1 MHGFHMHGH
10 SDEESEVKFYDK
22 ILISRLMKFMAPHK
36 YKLILALALML
47 LSAAY
52 AMITPQFQRIAIDRY
67 ILPVQFGIGL
77 AHQDAL
83 NNSIVSEELREVFGS
98 NEAPLSQDAAVSVKK
113 PGSRWLI
120 TDGDEKYLIRN
131 EKNNLSIYKGELSG
145 LTVIALI
152 LIGAA
157 FLHGFIS
164 FGRSYILVWMG
175 QHVIYDITV
184 KLFSHIQS
192 LSMEFFDRRE
202 TGKIISR
209 LTNDV
214 QALEELI
221 THGVASVAIDLV
233 SMIGIMVLMLYMNV
247 KISLLSFTLVPALF
261 TVTLLFRTKGRA
273 AFREVRK
280 KVANVTAKLE
290 EGISGVRVVKSF
302 SREDTNIQHFDKTN
316 EENVD
321 ANMQAVK
328 IWSIYRP
335 LIEIISSIGTCIV
348 IWYGGIQIMG
358 ENLSSGELVAF
369 LTYIHRFYM
378 PIRQISRIYTIMQSA
393 MAGSERIFEIMDTQ
407 PAVQEAPDAVQ
418 LPTIEGHVEYKNLSF
433 AYEEGEYVLHDISLT
448 AEKGQTIAIVGPTG
462 AGKST
467 IVSLLAR
474 LYEFQEGEILID
486 GYNIKDVTLRS
497 LRSQMGIVLQDSFL
511 FSGTIR
517 DNIIYGKLDATE
529 EEIIQAAET
538 VNAHR
543 FISQLSA
550 GYDTDVG
557 ERGSNLSVGQRQL
570 VSFARALLA
579 DPRILILDEA
589 TSSVDAYTEML
600 IQKALA
606 ELLKDRTSFVIA
618 HRLSTI
624 VNADK
629 LLVIDD
635 GKIVETGTHAELLA
649 QGGLYRKLYDM
660 QFPAESAS

>member
-1 MHGFHMHGH
+1 MHF
-10 SDEESEVKFYDK
+10 SDEESQVSFYDK
-22 ILISRLMKFMAPHK
+22 TLMSRLIKFMKPHK
-36 YKLILALALML
+36 FKLIVALVLML
-47 LSAAY
+47 LSAAF

-67 ILPVQFGIGL
+67 ILPVQFSLNL
-77 AHQDAL
+77 AYQNDL
-83 NNSIVSEELREVFGS
+83 NNAIVSEDLQEAFEKSG
-98 NEAPLSQDAAVSVKK
+98 APLSEDAAASVKN
-113 PGSRWLI
+113 PGRRWVI

-131 EKNNLSIYKGELSG
+131 EKNSLSIYKGELTG
-145 LTVIALI
+145 LTIIALI
-152 LIGAA
+152 FVGAA
-157 FLHGFIS
+157 LLNAFIS

-184 KLFSHIQS
+184 TLFSHIQS
-192 LSMEFFDRRE
+192 LSMEFFDKRE

-221 THGVASVAIDLV
+221 TRGIASVAIDLV
-233 SMIGIMVLMLYMNV
+233 SMIGIIVLMLYMNV
-247 KISLLSFTLVPALF
+247 KLSLLSFTLVPALL
-261 TVTLLFRTKGRA
+261 TTSLLFRTKGRN

-302 SREDTNIQHFDKTN
+302 SREDTNIQHFNKTN
-316 EENVD
+316 VENLD

-328 IWSIYRP
+328 VWSIYRP
-335 LIEIISSIGTCIV
+335 IIEVITSIGTCIV

-358 ENLSSGELVAF
+358 EQLSSGELVAF
-369 LTYIHRFYM
+369 MTYIHRFYM
-378 PIRQISRIYTIMQSA
+378 PIRQISRIYTTMQSA
-393 MAGSERIFEIMDTQ
+393 MAGCERIFEIMDTQ
-407 PAVQEAPDAVQ
+407 PEVQEAIGAIQ
-418 LPTIEGHVEYKNLSF
+418 LPTVEGHVEYKNVSF
-433 AYEEGEYVLHDISLT
+433 AYEEGEYVLHDINLT
-448 AEKGQTIAIVGPTG
+448 AEKGQTVAIVGPTG

-474 LYEFQEGEILID
+474 LYELREGEILID

-511 FSGTIR
+511 FSGTIK
-517 DNIIYGKLDATE
+517 DNITYGKIDASE
-529 EEIIQAAET
+529 EEIIRAAKT

-550 GYDTDVG
+550 EYDTEVG
-557 ERGSNLSVGQRQL
+557 ERGTNLSVGQRQL

-606 ELLKDRTSFVIA
+606 ELLKNRTSFVIA

-629 LLVIDD
+629 LLVVDD
-635 GKIVETGTHAELLA
+635 GRIVETGTHTELLA
-649 QGGLYRKLYDM
+649 QDGLYRKLYDM